1 MLADEAPTPAPAVPA
16 VPVAPPTPAPVVKPA
31 PTGAEIY
38 QQMCA
43 ECHGKKGEGV
53 QGKYDDPLIG
63 DRSVESLAKLIDR
76 TMPDGEPEKS
86 TPEEARLVAAYI
98 HEAFYSPAA
107 RARNNPPKYELARLT
122 NRQFRESVAD
132 VIGSFRS
139 TQAAGK
145 GTGLH
150 AQLFQSDGM
159 NKKKKMSLEREDAAI
174 DFDFGAESPGGDINP
189 EQFSI
194 AWSGSLLAP
203 KSGVYEFRVS
213 TPNGARVYLN
223 VDSRG
228 DTNRRDDSDGKREAT
243 LIDAWVSSGDN
254 VRVESGKAYLLGGR
268 SYPFK
273 VDYFKY
279 KEKRGLVKLEWKPPG
294 GVWSV
299 LAAPYLSPSGA
310 THVAVVDAPFPPDD
324 GSFGFE
330 RGTSVSKEW
339 HEATTKA
346 AVAASVEVMAHLY
359 TFSGTKP
366 DAPDRT
372 DKIKQFAATFAER
385 AFRRPL
391 TPEMRQLYI
400 DRIFTDGLDPEVA
413 MKRAVIAIL
422 KSPRFLYPDLGEDDD
437 CAIAARLAL
446 NLWDSIPDT
455 KLLEAAK
462 KGEVHTIEQVR
473 AQAVRMAL
481 DPRAQTKLLAFFQR
495 WLGEDDIEDLSK
507 DGKLFP
513 GFDPLIISDLRRSL
527 DRFVEYVVSSERSDF
542 RDLLLA
548 DYLFVNPRLA
558 KYYGMT
564 APTTNDFELLHF
576 DGSQRAGI
584 FTHPFLLSAY
594 SYAKST
600 SPIHR
605 GVFLTRKVMG
615 RVLKQPPMAVKFEDE
630 QFDPS
635 LTMREKVTQL
645 TRKESCMGCHGT
657 INPLGFTL
665 EGYDAV
671 GRFRT
676 KDNNK
681 PVDVNTDYHT
691 AEGDVVKLHGAR
703 DLAEYAAKSEVAR
716 QNFVKQLFHYEVK
729 QTPALFGG
737 NTLEVLDKGFADSGD
752 HMRKLFTEI
761 AVRGAMP
768 RPQAEEQKQANR

>member
-1 MLADEAPTPAPAVPA
+1 MAATPAPRP
-16 VPVAPPTPAPVVKPA
+16 
-31 PTGAEIY
+31 GAQIY
-38 QQMCA
+38 QEMCA

-53 QGKYDDPLIG
+53 KDKYDEPLIG
-63 DRSVESLAKLIDR
+63 ERTVASLAKLIDR

-86 TPEEARLVAAYI
+86 TPEEAQLVAAYI

-107 RARNNPPKYELARLT
+107 RARNNPPKFELARLT

-132 VIGSFRS
+132 VIGSFRQ
-139 TQAAGK
+139 TQPPGK

-150 AQLFQSDGM
+150 AEMFQSEGM
-159 NKKKKMSLEREDAAI
+159 NKKKTKALEREDMAI
-174 DFDFGAESPGGDINP
+174 DFDFGDGSPGANINP

-194 AWSGSLLAP
+194 SWSGSLLARQ
-203 KSGVYEFRVS
+203 SGWYEFRIS
-213 TPNGARVYLN
+213 TPNGARLYLN
-223 VDSRG
+223 ADTRG
-228 DTNRRDDSDGKREAT
+228 DTNRRDDSDGKRDAT

-254 VRVESGKAYLLGGR
+254 VREEKGRIFLLGGR
-268 SYPFK
+268 SYPMRL
-273 VDYFKY
+273 DYFKY
-279 KEKRGLVKLEWKPPG
+279 KEKRGLVRLEWKPPG
-294 GVWSV
+294 SGVWSV
-299 LAAPYLSPSGA
+299 LSAPDLSPSGA
-310 THVAVVDAPFPPDD
+310 THVAIVDTAFPPDD
-324 GSFGFE
+324 GSLGFE

-346 AVAASVEVMAHLY
+346 AVAASVEVAAHLNGFAK
-359 TFSGTKP
+359 TQR
-366 DAPDRT
+366 DASDRAE
-372 DKIKQFAATFAER
+372 KIKQFAVTFAER

-391 TPEMRQLYI
+391 TPELRELYV
-400 DRIFTDGLDPEVA
+400 DRIFAPDLDPEVA
-413 MKRAVIAIL
+413 AKRTVIAVL
-422 KSPRFLYPDLGEDDD
+422 KSPRFLYPDVGETDD

-446 NLWDSIPDT
+446 NLWDSIPDNT
-455 KLLEAAK
+455 LLEAAK
-462 KGEVHTIEQVR
+462 RGEVHTPEQVR
-473 AQAVRMAL
+473 AQATRMAQ
-481 DPRAQTKLLAFFQR
+481 DPRTHTKLLAFFQR

-513 GFDPLIISDLRRSL
+513 GFDPMVIGDLRRSL
-527 DRFVEYVVSSERSDF
+527 DRFIDYVVSSEHSDF

-676 KDNNK
+676 IDNNK
-681 PVDVNTDYHT
+681 PVDINTEYHT

-716 QNFVKQLFHYEVK
+716 QSFVKQLFHYEVK
-729 QTPALFGG
+729 QTPALYGPD
-737 NTLEVLDKGFADSGD
+737 TLTTLDKQFADSGD
-752 HMRKLFTEI
+752 NMRRLFTEI
-761 AVRGAMP
+761 AALAALP
-768 RPQAEEQKQANR
+768 RPEPQKQASR